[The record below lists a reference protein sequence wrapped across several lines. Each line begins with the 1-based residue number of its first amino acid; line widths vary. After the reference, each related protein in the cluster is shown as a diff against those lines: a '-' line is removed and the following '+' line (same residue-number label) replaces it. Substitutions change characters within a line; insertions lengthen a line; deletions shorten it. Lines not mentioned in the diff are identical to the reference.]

1 MSLSAAQERSPA
13 SDHTGTSVPAV
24 RSGHHVVFFD
34 ESLYPCSLV
43 ADYLCASI
51 RRGGAGVAIAADEHL
66 AGIGAALAEDGID
79 VRSCTERGQLILLG
93 AAETLAAL
101 QVDGELDETAFDG
114 SIGERMRSLAD
125 RFGSVRAFGEI
136 VDILSRRGL
145 VGAAVKLEGLWSEL
159 CRAGPFDLLCAY
171 DLETFEHA
179 SAQTHFARVCDGH
192 LDVLMPGVE
201 GASTDPA
208 RLLAHLEQ
216 RHRALRAEVA
226 RRELIEADR
235 ARLLDEER
243 RTSARLRVLAAA
255 GETLAQSLDPHETLR
270 ALARLAV
277 PAFSDHCAVDLVDRG
292 EVRRVAVHDTHP
304 DRVRA
309 FEAFARSCPTR
320 VGDASPIVQVLATG
334 SARLFAR
341 VTADHLRRAARNDEE
356 LALLQESRFLSAI
369 VVPLVARGERIGVL
383 SFATSESG
391 RGFDERDLQ
400 LAEELGRRAGL
411 AVSNA
416 RLYGAVQ
423 IAAQRAEVEARKA
436 AEERLRAL
444 EANRIKDE
452 FLATVSHELRTP
464 LNAITGWSALL
475 QHRID
480 DRAIVTK
487 GLEVIRRNAQTQ
499 ARLVEDILDV
509 SRIVTGKLRID
520 QRPVDMAAI
529 ARESLEVL
537 RPSVEA
543 KQIAVTLETPSQ
555 DCLLMGD
562 EPRLQQV
569 VWNLL
574 SNAIKFN
581 SPGGQV
587 SIRLRRDAEH
597 VVLVVADTG
606 RGIEPE
612 FLPYVFD
619 RFRQADSST
628 TRTFGGLGLGLA
640 IVRHIVE
647 LHGGRASAESQGTGK
662 GATFRV
668 ALPVRAVATLQ
679 AADEPAALDRP
690 SSTAIDGAHLTGA
703 RILVIDDEREVRDLV
718 EAILADA
725 GAIVATAGTVGE
737 ALGAI
742 ERFRP
747 EVIVSDVSM
756 PDGDGYALIRRIRSH
771 GAARGG
777 HVPAVALTTHARSED
792 RIRALAA
799 GYNTHV
805 TKPVEPGEL
814 VAVVASLR
822 GLRRATPATPLPR
835 PRPGR

>member
-1 MSLSAAQERSPA
+1 MSLSAAQQRSPA
-13 SDHTGTSVPAV
+13 SDLSGTSVPAV
-24 RSGHHVVFFD
+24 RPGHHVTFFD
-34 ESLYPCSLV
+34 ESGYPRSLV
-43 ADYLCASI
+43 VDYLGASI
-51 RRGGAGVAIAADEHL
+51 SRGGAGVAIAAAEHL
-66 AGIGAALAEDGID
+66 ADIRAGLAGAGVD

-93 AAETLAAL
+93 ATETLAAL
-101 QVDGELDETAFDG
+101 LVDGELDERAFDHT
-114 SIGERMRSLAD
+114 IGKRMRSVAD
-125 RFGSVRAFGEI
+125 RFGSVRAFGEM
-136 VDILSRRGL
+136 VDVLCRGGL

-159 CRAGPFDLLCAY
+159 CQAGPFDLLCAY
-171 DLETFEHA
+171 DLGLFEHA
-179 SAQTHFARVCDGH
+179 STQTHFARVCDEH
-192 LDVLMPGVE
+192 LDVLIPGLE
-201 GASTDPA
+201 GTSMDRA

-235 ARLLDEER
+235 ARLLDAER

-255 GETLAQSLDPHETLR
+255 GETLAQSLDLHETLR
-270 ALARLAV
+270 ALVRLAV
-277 PAFSDHCAVDLVDRG
+277 PAFSDYCAVDLVDHG
-292 EVRRVAVHDTHP
+292 ELRRLAVYDINP

-309 FEAFARSCPTR
+309 FEAFARSHPTR
-320 VGDASPIVQVLATG
+320 IVDASPIVQVLTTG
-334 SARLFAR
+334 SARLYAR
-341 VTADHLRRAARNDEE
+341 VTAEVLRRAARNAEE
-356 LALLQESRFLSAI
+356 LALLQEARFLSGI
-369 VVPLVARGERIGVL
+369 VVPLVARDERIGVL
-383 SFATSESG
+383 SFATAESG
-391 RGFDERDLQ
+391 RTFEERDLQ

-411 AVSNA
+411 AASNA
-416 RLYGAVQ
+416 RLYRAVQ
-423 IAAQRAEVEARKA
+423 VSAQRAEVEARKA

-475 QHRID
+475 EHRID
-480 DRAIVTK
+480 DRTIVTK
-487 GLEVIRRNAQTQ
+487 GLEVIRRNAQAQ

-520 QRPVDMAAI
+520 PKPVDMVTI
-529 ARESLEVL
+529 ARESVEVV
-537 RPSVEA
+537 RPSADA
-543 KQIAVTLETPSQ
+543 KQIAVTLDAPAQ

-574 SNAIKFN
+574 SNAIKFTN
-581 SPGGQV
+581 PGGQV
-587 SIRLRRDAEH
+587 DIRVRREGEH
-597 VVLVVADTG
+597 VVVVVADTG
-606 RGIEPE
+606 RGIEPD

-619 RFRQADSST
+619 RFRQADGST

-647 LHGGRASAESQGTGK
+647 LHGGRASAESRGAGTGS
-662 GATFRV
+662 TFRV
-668 ALPVRAVATLQ
+668 VLPVSAASTSQAT
-679 AADEPAALDRP
+679 DEPVAWDRP
-690 SSTAIDGAHLTGA
+690 SSTAIHRAHLAGT
-703 RILVIDDEREVRDLV
+703 RVLVIDDECDLV
-718 EAILADA
+718 EAVLSDA
-725 GAIVATAGTVGE
+725 GAVVAKAGTVDE

-747 EVIVSDVSM
+747 EVIVSDISM
-756 PDGDGYALIRRIRSH
+756 PGGDGYELIRRIRSH
-771 GAARGG
+771 GASRGG

-822 GLRRATPATPLPR
+822 GLRRSTPATPLPR